1 MFDTHLMIRTDDRT
15 LQEAPDAFDAVS
27 VNITYN
33 PFILRV
39 INPFMLCVGIVNS
52 PIRWH
57 FVRVNRFGVRRSV
70 VMDKLVQGR
79 LVSVRDNLQPNL
91 SGALNCSNSD
101 SLVPFVAA
109 SQSTHLSADIGFI
122 NFHDAAQK
130 LAVDLA
136 HGRSDT
142 VAEIPSRLVS
152 NAKRSLHLKRTHS

>member
-1 MFDTHLMIRTDDRT
+1 LGSFYQFRIWKLRRINQFRESVPENVFVLPIVEAVLQFVQVGVEMLDTHLMIRTDDRT

-79 LVSVRDNLQPNL
+79 LVSVRDNLQRNL
-91 SGALNCSNSD
+91 S
-101 SLVPFVAA
+101 
-109 SQSTHLSADIGFI
+109 
-122 NFHDAAQK
+122 
-130 LAVDLA
+130 
-136 HGRSDT
+136 
-142 VAEIPSRLVS
+142 
-152 NAKRSLHLKRTHS
+152 